1 MDTFD
6 ENSASIFLRTALAAA
21 PKAAEISR
29 SYYAGNFTVT
39 TKEDLTPVTQADVE
53 CEQAIRQIILDEFPN
68 HGFFGE
74 ETGRTRADA
83 EYLWLVDPIDGTV
96 NFSHGLPRWCCSIG
110 VLQGGRPVVGVI
122 YAPVLGK
129 LYAAAWNADK
139 ARLHFREAL
148 LYRPDLIDAY
158 RWLTNDAIAA
168 GRPIEEHTEPSLP
181 AE

>member
-21 PKAAEISR
+21 RKAAEISR

-83 EYLWLVDPIDGTV
+83 EYLWLVDPIDGTKGFV
-96 NFSHGLPRWCCSIG
+96 RQYPFFSTQIALMHDGEI
-110 VLQGGRPVVGVI
+110 
-122 YAPVLGK
+122 VLGVSSGTMMDEM
-129 LYAAAWNADK
+129 AWAEKGKGAYLNGE
-139 ARLHFREAL
+139 RLQQPAL
-148 LYRPDLIDAY
+148 LANGDEI
-158 RWLTNDAIAA
+158 WI
-168 GRPIEEHTEPSLP
+168 GRSVARMRFFIEGEPTETEASVT
-181 AE
+181 